1 MRPDRDLESDLLVDV
16 ALVGGVD
23 EVGRGAL
30 AGPVSVGVAI
40 VSRGTPD
47 AFPQGLADSKQLSA
61 PRRQALVEPLHQW
74 LEDWAV
80 AHATPAE
87 IDVYGITGALRL
99 AGLRALAEVSA
110 RGHAPEALILDGV
123 SDWLRPQD
131 PQSLQAS
138 LGATTEPPDLLSG
151 LRPAARRETTD
162 LHSAFHTDLH
172 TDLDQARGPGW
183 QAPRVHL
190 RARADATCAVVAAA
204 SVLAKVER
212 DVVMTDLED
221 PGYGWAS
228 NKGYASA
235 AHVEALGRLGASEY
249 HRRSWRLPGLS
260 GAQS

>member
-1 MRPDRDLESDLLVDV
+1 M
-16 ALVGGVD
+16 GGVD

-40 VSRGTPD
+40 VSRQTPD

-61 PRRQALVEPLHQW
+61 PRRQALVEPLRQW

-87 IDVYGITGALRL
+87 IDAYGITSALRL
-99 AGLRALAEVSA
+99 AGQRALAEVCA
-110 RGHAPEALILDGV
+110 RGHAPQALILDGV

-131 PQSLQAS
+131 SPQGTQAS
-138 LGATTEPPDLLSG
+138 YGGATAVPDLLGEHPLRG
-151 LRPAARRETTD
+151 LVPAASGEVTD
-162 LHSAFHTDLH
+162 LRSAFRTDLH
-172 TDLDQARGPGW
+172 TDLGQVHGPGCPG
-183 QAPRVHL
+183 PRVHL

-212 DVVMTDLED
+212 DLVMTGMED

-228 NKGYASA
+228 NKGYASP
-235 AHVEALGRLGASEY
+235 AHVEALGRLGASKQ
-249 HRRSWRLPGLS
+249 HRRSWRLPGLGGS
-260 GAQS
+260 QS